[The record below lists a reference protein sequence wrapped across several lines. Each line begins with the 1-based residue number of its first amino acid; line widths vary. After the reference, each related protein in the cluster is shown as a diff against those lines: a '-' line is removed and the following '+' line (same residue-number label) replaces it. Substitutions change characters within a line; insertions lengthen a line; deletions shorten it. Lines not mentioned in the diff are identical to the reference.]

1 MEPPCCLTMMSWLM
15 ERPRPLPSPA
25 GLVEER
31 IENLFLHLRRN
42 ASAVVSDR
50 NFDMITKVFG
60 GDSKPRFMA
69 SICFRTALRCSEK
82 AVGNKIQQS
91 PRNVLWE

>member
-1 MEPPCCLTMMSWLM
+1 MLLDDDVVANGEAETRAFSRWFG
-15 ERPRPLPSPA
+15 R
-25 GLVEER
+25 EER

-42 ASAVVSDR
+42 ASAIVSDR

-60 GDSKPRFMA
+60 GGSKPRFMA